1 MAAATGFYGSSIGK
15 QLGLTNASE
24 AYDHF
29 WKSRGFVPVGPN
41 GETQS
46 IQSML
51 SNKANREVYK
61 GFVVD
66 KIHKHFNPDET
77 KEAVTAT
84 IVSAGIPL
92 MYDPEILDLL
102 NASTPALAQFPQ
114 VGWNGTGYRGMNIAA
129 RGAALGFLTEA
140 ESMNISTQTPQG
152 FTPGTIS
159 EDMVIQVGMVSVS
172 DFGER
177 AAAHQFS
184 LADTALGIAITENL
198 QLQEQAVL
206 YGDPSQKKEDY
217 GIGDAQAPEGFA
229 KKFIEASAATDKS
242 TTSLSASD
250 ALLKDIKAELKDLC
264 STYNVSPTELYIVT
278 SYDVHDELDN
288 ELNVHGRTEVGQGEV
303 NYGAERLKVWGVPV
317 IPCHNVKTQT
327 ARTNT
332 GQPYAPGYSGDVF
345 IFHRRAHIVAAL
357 APWFMLP
364 LGRRGLSDEWVMAS
378 YYTPVDRSNGV
389 WGKYLYNYGV

>member
-1 MAAATGFYGSSIGK
+1 VTAAAGFYGSSIGK
-15 QLGLTNASE
+15 QLGLTDHAS

-29 WKSRGFVPVGPN
+29 WKSRGFIPVGPN

-51 SNKANREVYK
+51 SQKANREAHK
-61 GFVVD
+61 GFIVE
-66 KIHKHFNPDET
+66 KIHEHFIGKD
-77 KEAVTAT
+77 AVTAAT
-84 IVSAGIPL
+84 VSAGIPL

-140 ESMNISTQTPQG
+140 ESMNISTRTPQG

-172 DFGER
+172 DYGER

-206 YGDPSQKKEDY
+206 YGDPAQEEDDY

-229 KKFIEASAATDKS
+229 KKFSDASAATDKS

-327 ARTNT
+327 ARTT
-332 GQPYAPGYSGDVF
+332 YAPGSSGDVF